1 MRIVNPG
8 FKALFTSYGNS
19 VWEDNFYHYS
29 LSADVKKKVNDKI
42 IGLLGGLSHFLAPN
56 CGQRYPY
63 DVVSELKPSLMNMQ
77 LKESKNE
84 IWVSFC
90 SLVPYF
96 NDSNCKDLT
105 TARFF
110 TVVFQGTNISVGLGR
125 ASDDKIDGYRLM
137 SIASASHIA
146 SPGND
151 SMDFGS
157 NKLIDQRGPAEI
169 ADTPIYVEIH
179 LKTGNDGRLD
189 VWINNKLEAS
199 YRSPTKL
206 TGSIT
211 AINMYAM
218 YDYQYSTPTIF
229 HSFILQDTGRIGL
242 ERLKKLTVSPDTD
255 QTMPQNST
263 TNFTLSGLSD
273 ATEFSDIT
281 SIVPVIRTTSKDAN
295 ITEGTFSIDGAIIG
309 TVDISD
315 SSGKAVASTNST
327 INSVTSAPWTRD
339 NIEGKTLSFK
349 VNGAR

>member
-8 FKALFTSYGNS
+8 FKSLFTSYGDA
-19 VWEDNFYHYS
+19 VWEDGFFHSY
-29 LSADVKKKVNDKI
+29 LSSANKKIVQDKI
-42 IGLLGGLSHFLAPN
+42 ISLLDGLYHYVAPN
-56 CGQRYPY
+56 TGY
-63 DVVSELKPSLMNMQ
+63 DSCNTTAEQNKSSLLNMH
-77 LKESKNE
+77 LNESKDE
-84 IWVSFC
+84 IWISFC

-96 NDSNCKDLT
+96 NDEYTKNLSST
-105 TARFF
+105 RYF
-110 TVVFQGTNISVGLGR
+110 TVEFKGTNISVCLGR
-125 ASDDKIDGYRLM
+125 SYDDKISGYRLI
-137 SIASASHIA
+137 SILSSKDI
-146 SPGND
+146 STPNVTTKNY
-151 SMDFGS
+151 GS
-157 NKLIDQRGPAEI
+157 NLLIDQSGPIEI

-179 LKTGNDGRLD
+179 LKTGTDGRLD

-199 YRSPTKL
+199 YRSPSNI

-211 AINMYAM
+211 DINIYSM
-218 YDYQYSTPTIF
+218 YDFKHSTPTIF
-229 HSFILQDTGRIGL
+229 HSFIFQDTGRIGL

-295 ITEGTFSIDGAIIG
+295 ITEGTFSIDGATIG

-315 SSGKAVASTNST
+315 SSGKAIASTSST
-327 INSVTSAPWTRD
+327 INSITNAPWTRD

-349 VNGAR
+349 VNGAS